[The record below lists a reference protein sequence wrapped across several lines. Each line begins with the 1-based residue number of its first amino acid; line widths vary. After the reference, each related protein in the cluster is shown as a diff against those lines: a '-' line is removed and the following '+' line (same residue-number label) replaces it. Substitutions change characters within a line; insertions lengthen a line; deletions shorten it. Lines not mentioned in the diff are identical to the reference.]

1 MENIIRETAQQ
12 TLKIEI
18 ETLNNLYSVFDES
31 FISIVELFYKTSGRI
46 VVTGVGKSGI
56 VAQKIVATFNST
68 GTASIFMHASDALH
82 GDLGMIQS
90 NDIVLCLSKSGES
103 SELKLLVP
111 FLKNL
116 RNTLVAVVSNK
127 QSYLA
132 KHADYILHTPIGKEA
147 DPNNLAPTASTT
159 AQMVMG
165 DILAMALLRLRGF
178 TAQHFAQL
186 HPAGALGKQ
195 LSVRCE
201 HLCKQHGAPAVRIDT
216 PLSKIIIEISKSRL
230 GATAVLDT
238 ENKVVGIIT
247 DGDLRRL
254 LESRAVI
261 DSGTTIFDSSTC
273 AVDFMSKN
281 PKTIAPET
289 LAVDALRFM
298 EIARISQIIVLD
310 KNKYIGMVHLHDIIR
325 EGII

>member
-1 MENIIRETAQQ
+1 MKNIILDVAHQ

-18 ETLNNLYSVFDES
+18 DTLNKMYSVLDDT
-31 FISIVELFYKTSGRI
+31 FISIVELLYKTSGRI
-46 VVTGVGKSGI
+46 IVTGVGKSGL

-68 GTASIFMHASDALH
+68 GTASVFMHAADALH
-82 GDLGMIQS
+82 GDLGIVQT
-90 NDIVLCLSKSGES
+90 NDIILCLSKSGES
-103 SELKLLVP
+103 AEIKLLVP

-116 RNTLVAVVSNK
+116 GNTLVAVVSNK

-132 KHADYILHTPIGKEA
+132 QHADYILHTPIEKEA

-159 AQMVMG
+159 SQMVMG

-178 TAQHFAQL
+178 TSEHFAQL

-195 LSVRCE
+195 LNMRVE
-201 HLCKQHGAPAVRIDT
+201 HLYKQHKATSVNLDT
-216 PLSKIIIEISKSRL
+216 PLQKVIIEISKSRL
-230 GATAVLDT
+230 GATAVLD
-238 ENKVVGIIT
+238 ENKYLVGIIT

-254 LESRAVI
+254 LQTTENI
-261 DSGTTIFDSSTC
+261 SGIQ
-273 AVDFMSKN
+273 AEAFMSKN
-281 PKTIAPET
+281 PKTISPDT

-298 EIARISQIIVLD
+298 EKARISQVIVVHEG
-310 KNKYIGMVHLHDIIR
+310 KYLGMVHLHDIIR

>member
-1 MENIIRETAQQ
+1 MKNLILETAQQ
-12 TLKIEI
+12 TLQIEI
-18 ETLNNLYSVFDES
+18 ETLNNLYDVFNEN
-31 FISIVELFYKTSGRI
+31 FISVVELLHKTAGRI

-68 GTASIFMHASDALH
+68 GTAAIFMHASDALH
-82 GDLGMIQS
+82 GDLGMIKTD
-90 NDIVLCLSKSGES
+90 DIILCLSKSGES

-116 RNTLVAVVSNK
+116 RNTLVAVVGNK

-195 LSVRCE
+195 LSIRCE
-201 HLCKQHGAPAVRIDT
+201 HLCKQHAAPSVKTDT
-216 PLSKIIIEISKSRL
+216 SLSKVILEISKSRL

-238 ENKVVGIIT
+238 ENNLVGIIT

-254 LESRAVI
+254 LENKSAKADNFTI
-261 DSGTTIFDSSTC
+261 YDSTTC
-273 AVDFMSKN
+273 AGDFMSEN
-281 PKTIAPET
+281 PKTISPET

>member
-1 MENIIRETAQQ
+1 MQNIILETAQQ

-18 ETLNNLYSVFDES
+18 ETLNNLYGVFDEN
-31 FISIVELFYKTSGRI
+31 FIVVVELLHKTSGRI

-56 VAQKIVATFNST
+56 IAQKIVATFNST
-68 GTASIFMHASDALH
+68 GTAAIFMHASDALH

-132 KHADYILHTPIGKEA
+132 KHADYILHTPIGQEA

-165 DILAMALLRLRGF
+165 DILAMTLLHLRGF

-201 HLCKQHGAPAVRIDT
+201 HLCKQHAAPAVALDA
-216 PLSKIIIEISKSRL
+216 PLAEVILEISKSRL
-230 GATAVLDT
+230 GATAVLDA
-238 ENKVVGIIT
+238 ENNLVGIIT

-254 LESRAVI
+254 LQTVESREWI
-261 DSGTTIFDSSTC
+261 IGIC
-273 AVDFMSKN
+273 AQNFMSKN
-281 PKTIAPET
+281 PKTISPET
-289 LAVDALRFM
+289 LAVDALRYM
-298 EIARISQIIVLD
+298 ETSRISQIIVLD